1 MTKKVV
7 TEDQYLEELNRR
19 LKMDEM
25 YEPGMEFIPHP
36 PGAIGSQMSGYSVT
50 GPSSKIGEYG
60 RISFEVSQE
69 FEIKVESD

>member
-36 PGAIGSQMSGYSVT
+36 PGAIGSQMSGYS
-50 GPSSKIGEYG
+50 SKIGEYG

-69 FEIKVESD
+69 FEIKV